1 MPADLGRSIRPSR
14 CASSWREPKAPETW
28 IATCAEGRS
37 MEKLATLLTTSRSIS
52 PVRNAS

>member
-1 MPADLGRSIRPSR
+1 MA
-14 CASSWREPKAPETW
+14 TW
-28 IATCAEGRS
+28 AEGRS